1 MCNNLPFS
9 AKTLTDVAEPLES
22 FYAGE
27 SALPD
32 DLNPSLRL
40 LVNFFDEHALSL
52 GYQLNKKPRSTVLP
66 VPLDKVVPLDRVLY
80 RLSSMANKGVT
91 VRQSPAGYRPLTT
104 GLRIHELAAASYGDI
119 ECLEDESGEHYFLQV
134 IGKQNKMRKT
144 SLPLMFVR

>member
-1 MCNNLPFS
+1 
-9 AKTLTDVAEPLES
+9 
-22 FYAGE
+22 
-27 SALPD
+27 
-32 DLNPSLRL
+32 
-40 LVNFFDEHALSL
+40 
-52 GYQLNKKPRSTVLP
+52 
-66 VPLDKVVPLDRVLY
+66 
-80 RLSSMANKGVT
+80 MANKGVT